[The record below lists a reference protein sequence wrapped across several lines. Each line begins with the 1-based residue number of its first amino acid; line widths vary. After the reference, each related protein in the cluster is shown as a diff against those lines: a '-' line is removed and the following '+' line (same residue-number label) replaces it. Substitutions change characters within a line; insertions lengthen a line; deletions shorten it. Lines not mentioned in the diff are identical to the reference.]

1 MCVSEIIFDIA
12 NENLLATFFFH
23 NIFDFILNLPPL
35 ASVPLTAPKLQE
47 EPPPTLPAP
56 SSVKYV
62 SETECSSPVPA
73 DDSTDLLQKGIEEV
87 PASSKL
93 HKEPAPTLPAPSSVE
108 CVSETECSSPVPAD
122 DSTDLLQKGIEEV
135 PASSKLQEEPASSSV
150 ECVSETECS
159 SPVPAD
165 DSNDLL
171 EKGIEEVPASSNAV
185 NGHDIL
191 DKSKTEIDVSSY
203 LPY

>member
-47 EPPPTLPAP
+47 EPL
-56 SSVKYV
+56 
-62 SETECSSPVPA
+62 
-73 DDSTDLLQKGIEEV
+73 
-87 PASSKL
+87 
-93 HKEPAPTLPAPSSVE
+93 TLPAPSSVE

-122 DSTDLLQKGIEEV
+122 DSTDLLEKGIEEV
-135 PASSKLQEEPASSSV
+135 PASSKLQEERASSSV

-171 EKGIEEVPASSNAV
+171 EKGIEEVPASSKLQIEAAPTLPAPSSVGCVSEAECSSPMPADDSNDLLEKGIEEVPASSNAV
-185 NGHDIL
+185 NGQDIL